1 MTGWECIRRTSVQV
15 EVEPTS
21 LASPVISFLG
31 QLAENHD
38 SCGSTHEDFAIG
50 NHWSDEFV
58 AGKTVAAICGLI
70 AVVEFAGEIACVIG
84 VQHRRSAVLH
94 RPDDSVRRAV
104 CRNAWCRTG
113 VTEGGG
119 RT

>member
-50 NHWSDEFV
+50 NHRSDEFV
-58 AGKTVAAICGLI
+58 AGKTVAAVCGLI
-70 AVVEFAGEIACVIG
+70 AVVEFSAKIACVIG
-84 VQHRRSAVLH
+84 VQNCCSAVLY
-94 RPDDSVRRAV
+94 RPDDSVRRTV
-104 CRNAWCRTG
+104 CRKAWRRAG
-113 VTEGGG
+113 ITERG
-119 RT
+119 